1 MDTIGKEILLDLI
14 GDEAEGSELLG
25 ELLLS
30 TITEVVRLSIDLI
43 GGLTSLEVTDVLM
56 VCSEGRMISFFTILS
71 LSSSSLVFVM
81 FSCIEEVVDVGPVL
95 PVEMG

>member
-1 MDTIGKEILLDLI
+1 MDTIGKEIPLDLI